1 MELQEQL
8 RLFPRPGIQVL
19 QLCFVIKIIGV
30 IKILGLFGT
39 EADAAVALHAL
50 AGHQVGVLRVNGPQR
65 TFPGAQAALGTGVR
79 GFGFHREDI
88 DGVSMAV
95 PGGVVGAH
103 GVVALH
109 GNRGKAF
116 QGGKGLHFVEDLIGK
131 SRGDGA
137 DTCSEC
143 RGKLISYIDGG
154 GRRHQIGKLGFAY
167 GMRGSYLRLDKPVR
181 FEYGF
186 TFFLDLSL
194 FLSKYYRTTHCKYGY

>member
-1 MELQEQL
+1 MELQKQL

-19 QLCFVIKIIGV
+19 QLCFVIEIIGV

-103 GVVALH
+103 GVVAPH
-109 GNRGKAF
+109 GDRGKAF
-116 QGGKGLHFVEDLIGK
+116 QGGKGLHFVEDLVGK
-131 SRGDGA
+131 SRGDGEIA
-137 DTCSEC
+137 T
-143 RGKLISYIDGG
+143 
-154 GRRHQIGKLGFAY
+154 
-167 GMRGSYLRLDKPVR
+167 VR
-181 FEYGF
+181 PPAAWVREKACWQENAPPA
-186 TFFLDLSL
+186 TV
-194 FLSKYYRTTHCKYGY
+194 

>member
-1 MELQEQL
+1 MELQKQL

-19 QLCFVIKIIGV
+19 QLCFVIEIIRV

-95 PGGVVGAH
+95 PG
-103 GVVALH
+103 
-109 GNRGKAF
+109 
-116 QGGKGLHFVEDLIGK
+116 D
-131 SRGDGA
+131 
-137 DTCSEC
+137 
-143 RGKLISYIDGG
+143 
-154 GRRHQIGKLGFAY
+154 
-167 GMRGSYLRLDKPVR
+167 
-181 FEYGF
+181 
-186 TFFLDLSL
+186 
-194 FLSKYYRTTHCKYGY
+194 

>member
-103 GVVALH
+103 GVVALS
-109 GNRGKAF
+109 
-116 QGGKGLHFVEDLIGK
+116 LIHI
-131 SRGDGA
+131 
-137 DTCSEC
+137 SEPT
-143 RGKLISYIDGG
+143 R
-154 GRRHQIGKLGFAY
+154 
-167 GMRGSYLRLDKPVR
+167 P
-181 FEYGF
+181 
-186 TFFLDLSL
+186 
-194 FLSKYYRTTHCKYGY
+194 

>member
-1 MELQEQL
+1 MELQKQL

-19 QLCFVIKIIGV
+19 QLCFVVEIIRV

-131 SRGDGA
+131 SRGDDEIA
-137 DTCSEC
+137 
-143 RGKLISYIDGG
+143 
-154 GRRHQIGKLGFAY
+154 A
-167 GMRGSYLRLDKPVR
+167 VR
-181 FEYGF
+181 PPAAWVREKACWQENAPPA
-186 TFFLDLSL
+186 TV
-194 FLSKYYRTTHCKYGY
+194 

>member
-95 PGGVVGAH
+95 PGGVVCLLYTSDA
-103 GVVALH
+103 
-109 GNRGKAF
+109 
-116 QGGKGLHFVEDLIGK
+116 
-131 SRGDGA
+131 A
-137 DTCSEC
+137 DE
-143 RGKLISYIDGG
+143 
-154 GRRHQIGKLGFAY
+154 
-167 GMRGSYLRLDKPVR
+167 
-181 FEYGF
+181 
-186 TFFLDLSL
+186 
-194 FLSKYYRTTHCKYGY
+194 